1 MLPEQRAARKTERM
15 DPVNKGIDVSKWQ
28 GKIDWNKVKSSGI
41 QFVIIRAGLGR
52 LASQKDICFDQNIT
66 GALGVGLPVGVY
78 WYSYATSPAEA
89 VQEAEACLSVLK
101 PWQNR
106 LQLPVFF
113 DQEYEP
119 GIKALDDKTRTDICL
134 AFMQRI
140 QEAGYRTG
148 LYCSYDWYQNW
159 VQKDRL
165 AAYPVWIAQYASKC
179 SYTGKN
185 LIAWQYS
192 SGGKVAGINGNVD
205 MNEGYDGLLETGKE
219 GWAFEDGAWYWYL
232 SGVRQVSRWVQT
244 DGLWYYVGADGKMVT
259 GWLTLSGKTYWLNT
273 EKTDKLPLGACL
285 ITDESGALT

>member
-1 MLPEQRAARKTERM
+1 M
-15 DPVNKGIDVSKWQ
+15 KGIDVSKWQ

-52 LASQKDICFDQNIT
+52 LASQKDNCFDQNIT
-66 GALGVGLPVGVY
+66 GVLGVGLPVGVY
-78 WYSYATSPAEA
+78 WYSYAVSEAEA
-89 VQEAEACLSVLK
+89 VQEAEACLTVLK
-101 PWQNR
+101 PWKNR

-165 AAYPVWIAQYASKC
+165 ATYPVWIAQYASKC

-205 MNEGYDGLLETGKE
+205 MNEGYDGLLAASKD
-219 GWAFEDGAWYWYL
+219 GWQQSGSKWYYYKGGTTLKSQWLKDGGYWYYLGTDGAM
-232 SGVRQVSRWVQT
+232 Q
-244 DGLWYYVGADGKMVT
+244 T
-259 GWLTLSGKTYWLNT
+259 GWVTVQGKAYWLNT
-273 EKTDKLPLGACL
+273 QRTSVGGKTIPSGACL
-285 ITDESGALT
+285 ITDQNGVVQ